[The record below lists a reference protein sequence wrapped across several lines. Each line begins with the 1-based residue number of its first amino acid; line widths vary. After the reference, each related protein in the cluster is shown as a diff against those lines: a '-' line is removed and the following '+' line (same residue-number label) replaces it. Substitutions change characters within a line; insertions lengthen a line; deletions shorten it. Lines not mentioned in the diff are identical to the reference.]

1 MIVET
6 VVTLKPVIFSGNIL
20 KLFSQQLNLKPNT
33 QIKGLVTNSVYRQE
47 IFRTGFKLV
56 VRIY

>member
-6 VVTLKPVIFSGNIL
+6 VVTLKSVIFSGNIL
-20 KLFSQQLNLKPNT
+20 ELFSQQLNLKPNT
-33 QIKGLVTNSVYRQE
+33 QIKGLVTNSVHRQE
-47 IFRTGFKLV
+47 IFRRGCKLV